1 MRNHRPLRGLYAITP
16 EEADTR
22 RLLQRVGKVLDQ
34 GIALLQYRNKRGDAT
49 LRMEQALALKLTCLP
64 YDVPLIVNDDI
75 ALARQVQAD
84 GVHLGDGDGEVATAR
99 EELGE
104 HALIGVT
111 CHTSIERAQAAKKA
125 GANYLAFGA
134 FRASVSKP
142 DAPLADPSILR
153 EARSLG
159 LPLAAIGGIQ
169 PQQVPALRDAGAD
182 MIAVIS
188 GLWAARDPGQAALAY
203 IDAFGNED

>member
-16 EEADTR
+16 EDADTR

-34 GIALLQYRNKRGDAT
+34 GIALLQYRNKRGDAS

-84 GVHLGDGDGEVATAR
+84 GVHLGVGDGAVATAR

-111 CHTSIERAQAAKKA
+111 CHASIERAQVAKKA
-125 GANYLAFGA
+125 GADYLAFGA
-134 FRASVSKP
+134 FHPSPSKP
-142 DAPLADPSILR
+142 DAPVADPAILR
-153 EARSLG
+153 EAKALG
-159 LPLAAIGGIQ
+159 LPLAAIGGIK
-169 PQQVPALRDAGAD
+169 PAHVAALRQSGAD
-182 MIAVIS
+182 MVAVIS
-188 GLWAARDPGQAALAY
+188 GLWAGPDPAAAARAY
-203 IDAFGNED
+203 IDAFGHED